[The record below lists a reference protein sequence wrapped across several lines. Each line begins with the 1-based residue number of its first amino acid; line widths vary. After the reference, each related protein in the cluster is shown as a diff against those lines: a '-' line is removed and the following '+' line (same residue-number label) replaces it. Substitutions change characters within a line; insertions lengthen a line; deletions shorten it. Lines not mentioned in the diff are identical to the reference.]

1 MIGGGLGVPRHHA
14 WRGTHFHAGL
24 QGVTWPL
31 HPATMHGGVQCNCP
45 AMHGGGANRVKFKIC
60 FKFRLKICRVR
71 LRKGQNEPDIPC
83 MQYAARSR
91 KGVHRKM
98 TFLDSNWRPAPRRPC
113 PDAHGYSPFLRLTLM
128 LLENCAP
135 TSCLCPDCPRPLHF
149 LLVPPALDSHACHA
163 GTACVPAV
171 IALRFPCPLPSS
183 APSLRSHEHA
193 RRPSSC
199 SRRLWQ
205 GGSYCNMCKRNI
217 QIKCLQRT
225 YETAEIFC
233 NMRLK
238 YLQNT
243 WKLVKKTIANICN
256 IQIKHLQHTC
266 KIYITFR

>member
-1 MIGGGLGVPRHHA
+1 
-14 WRGTHFHAGL
+14 
-24 QGVTWPL
+24 
-31 HPATMHGGVQCNCP
+31 
-45 AMHGGGANRVKFKIC
+45 
-60 FKFRLKICRVR
+60 
-71 LRKGQNEPDIPC
+71 